1 MPFAA
6 TDFMKCLFHPESSQ
20 YTGTT
25 RNKGNFQPIG
35 KYSCCQQQVLRFST
49 VPNHH
54 VMLLFHFIRYLLN
67 YNFVILMSLLLIL
80 FMRIRVVEWRN
91 TQFRASTWNKF
102 KWQLFVDSF
111 PSLFTLRGLLKLFKQ
126 LVLNCTFFFKDT
138 KINYR
143 IFFSEDKDPTKA
155 PRLLGND
162 EEVVPRFTLGLQSRP
177 RRHLVP
183 LPWQLDQYANKDTS
197 NSVPLS

>member
-20 YTGTT
+20 YMGTT

-35 KYSCCQQQVLRFST
+35 KYSCCQEQVLRFST

-126 LVLNCTFFFKDT
+126 LVLNCTFFQGYKNKLPNILFGRQRPNKST
-138 KINYR
+138 
-143 IFFSEDKDPTKA
+143 PTT
-155 PRLLGND
+155 G
-162 EEVVPRFTLGLQSRP
+162 
-177 RRHLVP
+177 
-183 LPWQLDQYANKDTS
+183 
-197 NSVPLS
+197 